1 MRVFLSHSSKD
12 KPQVRKLAQQLKL
25 YGIDIWIDEERIYVG
40 DSISKKIQ
48 QGLRESDYLCIWLT
62 NQAMQSGWVEK
73 EWLPKIKQEI
83 DESRT
88 VVLPL
93 LAENCDLPDFLID
106 KRYADFRSSFNDGLD
121 DLLQVFD
128 IKKTK
133 TIKKV
138 THYVYDLLSDLDGV
152 IIPLPHITNI
162 NIISSLKKIPR
173 SGKKIR
179 LDTYEPKV
187 EIRSIYDHLI
197 SVAHSADCLLPELGL
212 QLSDTEAMDLSR
224 CIVYHDICEIFLGD
238 IHQYTPLT
246 DPKRSKASI
255 LAEERLKRFS
265 PQERDSITNAFIKLF
280 LEEREQLSMTRYE
293 SIIHKNNELSK
304 LFIFLDKID
313 PLIGVWR
320 YLFYYRGKLDDGK
333 KFISR
338 LRDFFIYER
347 PIKVA
352 QEYSN
357 DPRVICMI
365 ERLRDRHDA
374 LNYYQG
380 QGLQGMLF
388 GFHSSII
395 TQLIEGHTMQFA
407 PTKKK
412 NRKEQL

>member
-152 IIPLPHITNI
+152 IIPLPHLTNI

-173 SGKKIR
+173 SGKK
-179 LDTYEPKV
+179 
-187 EIRSIYDHLI
+187 
-197 SVAHSADCLLPELGL
+197 
-212 QLSDTEAMDLSR
+212 
-224 CIVYHDICEIFLGD
+224 
-238 IHQYTPLT
+238 
-246 DPKRSKASI
+246 
-255 LAEERLKRFS
+255 
-265 PQERDSITNAFIKLF
+265 
-280 LEEREQLSMTRYE
+280 
-293 SIIHKNNELSK
+293 
-304 LFIFLDKID
+304 
-313 PLIGVWR
+313 
-320 YLFYYRGKLDDGK
+320 
-333 KFISR
+333 
-338 LRDFFIYER
+338 
-347 PIKVA
+347 
-352 QEYSN
+352 
-357 DPRVICMI
+357 
-365 ERLRDRHDA
+365 
-374 LNYYQG
+374 
-380 QGLQGMLF
+380 
-388 GFHSSII
+388 
-395 TQLIEGHTMQFA
+395 
-407 PTKKK
+407 
-412 NRKEQL
+412 